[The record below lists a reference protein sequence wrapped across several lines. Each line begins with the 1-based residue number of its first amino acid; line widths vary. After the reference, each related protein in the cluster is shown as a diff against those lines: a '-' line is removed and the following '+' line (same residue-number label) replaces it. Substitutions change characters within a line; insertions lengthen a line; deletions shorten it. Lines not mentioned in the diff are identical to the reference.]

1 MRGSFS
7 VLAEILRLQIWV
19 VPALSA
25 VVAALGA
32 FVVVW
37 IEETTDTLGLP
48 LEFDAVSARS
58 LLSAVST
65 AMISFTGLVFSV
77 TMLVLQLASSQ
88 LSPRVMRTFLRDRF
102 NQSVLGLFVATFVF
116 ALLTL
121 AAVTSDFVPKL
132 GVVVTVV
139 LVLAAVFAFV
149 AYIDHMAHAIRPT
162 SVIRSIAAETRAAID
177 RNYEEIADRDDSPV
191 EAWAGAGD
199 ADHEAPT
206 IRWAQDSGYI
216 QVIDEERLLEYAADY
231 GHTLELTVGLG
242 EYLVRD
248 APMLRLHGATD
259 AFDTV
264 AGEGLADA
272 IRVGPERTMSQD
284 PEFGFRQ
291 LVDIAL
297 RALSPSLNDP
307 TTANQVIDQLHDLL
321 RHLLTRDISS
331 PRRVRRDG
339 HAAIVIPTPDWDAF
353 LHAAVDEIH
362 DASASLPQVRA
373 RLRSVLEAL
382 AQDVEP
388 SRLPAIRRALT
399 IFDTG
404 SDGVGA

>member
-1 MRGSFS
+1 MRASFS
-7 VLAEILRLQIWV
+7 VLTEILRLQIWV

-25 VVAALGA
+25 AAAALGA
-32 FVVVW
+32 LIVVG
-37 IEETTDTLGLP
+37 IEQGTGSLRLP
-48 LEFDAVSARS
+48 VEIDAGSARS
-58 LLSAVST
+58 LLSAVSS

-121 AAVTSDFVPKL
+121 ATVTSDFVPQL

-162 SVIRSIAAETRAAID
+162 SVIRSIAAETREAID
-177 RNYEEIADRDDSPV
+177 RNYDELTTDGERPPV
-191 EAWAGAGD
+191 LGDGVD
-199 ADHEAPT
+199 ADPDAPT

-216 QVIDEERLLEYAADY
+216 QAIDEQRLLEYA
-231 GHTLELTVGLG
+231 GSGLTLELTHGLG

-248 APMLRLHGATD
+248 APIVRSHGAAD
-259 AFDTV
+259 VSDTI
-264 AGEGLADA
+264 AGEGLGDA

-284 PEFGFRQ
+284 PAFGFRQ
-291 LVDIAL
+291 LVDVAL

-321 RHLLTRDISS
+321 RHLLTRDICS
-331 PRRVRRDG
+331 PRLVRADGRV
-339 HAAIVIPTPDWDAF
+339 AIVIPAPDWDAF
-353 LHAAVDEIH
+353 VHAAIDEIH

-399 IFDTG
+399 AFDP
-404 SDGVGA
+404 DPDRPAP